1 MNSSFIDSVATLVGL
16 EGPERASIF
25 AAALERGEIHTT
37 SSAGA
42 LQVHLGLIQARLRP
56 YRAALSVAP
65 SIAELVLALR
75 VAAETAARIVATQP
89 TIEVAWTYPGNARP
103 GLRTTGGVAREIV
116 DDSRFSLLVV
126 GYSVTLDP
134 TLTGLASQT
143 IDAIANAGARGVIV
157 TAVLHSEVNRQA
169 LVRAWRP
176 GVRPPAI
183 FKWLASDGDPKAAV
197 HAKVLISDRRDG
209 LVTSANLTYHGFEAN
224 IEMGLRVKGPPA
236 AEIHDRIHELITAGD
251 LVPWID

>member
-1 MNSSFIDSVATLVGL
+1 
-16 EGPERASIF
+16 
-25 AAALERGEIHTT
+25 
-37 SSAGA
+37 
-42 LQVHLGLIQARLRP
+42 
-56 YRAALSVAP
+56 
-65 SIAELVLALR
+65 
-75 VAAETAARIVATQP
+75 
-89 TIEVAWTYPGNARP
+89 
-103 GLRTTGGVAREIV
+103 V
-116 DDSRFSLLVV
+116 DDSRISLLVV

-176 GVRPPAI
+176 RVRRPAI
-183 FKWLASDGDPKAAV
+183 FKWLASDSDPKAAV

>member
-25 AAALERGEIHTT
+25 AAVLERGEIHAT
-37 SSAGA
+37 SSTGA
-42 LQVHLGLIQARLRP
+42 LQIHLGLTQARLRP
-56 YRAALSVAP
+56 YRDALSAAP
-65 SIAELVLALR
+65 TVAELVLALR
-75 VAAETAARIVATQP
+75 AAAETAARIAATQP

-116 DDSRFSLLVV
+116 DDSRSSLLVV

-134 TLTGLASQT
+134 TLTGLAAQT
-143 IDAIANAGARGVIV
+143 IDAIARAGARGVIV
-157 TAVLHSEVNRQA
+157 TAVLHSEVNRHA
-169 LVRAWRP
+169 LLRAWRP

-183 FKWLASDGDPKAAV
+183 FKWLASDDDPKSAV

-224 IEMGLRVKGPPA
+224 IEMGIRIKGPPA
-236 AEIHDRIHELITAGD
+236 AEIHDRIHELITAGE